1 MANTSFR
8 IALASVTTEP
18 SEPPLL
24 AWPTTNEDAG
34 GSVVIYP
41 RPTRRDGNGA
51 PVGVIGRPFAK
62 IGRHKIGVT
71 GLAYYNALFTGA
83 TGWGNYVKV
92 KLYDPRTTSWQV
104 YGGIAWRPEQGAPRP
119 GAAYSFQAFSLTVT
133 ELQLLSGWGVTYP
146 SLTGS

>member
-18 SEPPLL
+18 TEPPLV

-34 GSVVIYP
+34 GSVVRYP
-41 RPTRRDGNGA
+41 QPTRRTGRGA
-51 PVGVIGRPFAK
+51 PAGIIGRPSSR
-62 IGRHKIGVT
+62 IGRHKIGIT

-92 KLYDPRTTSWQV
+92 QLYDPRSTTWRV
-104 YGGIAWRPEQGAPRP
+104 YGGIAWRPEYGPPQP
-119 GAAYSFQAFSLTVT
+119 GAAYKFQNFSMTVT
-133 ELQLLSGWGVTYP
+133 ELQELSGWGVTYP
-146 SLTGS
+146 FITGS